1 MNSRTIII
9 KLGTGI
15 LSAGSGEI
23 HQARLNF
30 IANGIKFLREKE
42 DTDTIVVSSG
52 AVGLGMG
59 KLGLTKRPLD
69 LSELRACAAIGQC

>member
-1 MNSRTIII
+1 MDDFSPINPN
-9 KLGTGI
+9 LFDEFPYDYNQAGTGI

-52 AVGLGMG
+52 AVGLEWEN
-59 KLGLTKRPLD
+59 LV
-69 LSELRACAAIGQC
+69 